1 MTIEESELDKLCKVL
16 ALTNSDKSGEA
27 LAAFQSAKRL
37 LLRNGLTF
45 EDAIAQ
51 YYDDSGMPPQ
61 KQIASLKKQ
70 KAALKRQVN
79 ELARELNDNRKAVK
93 NLLDQVEDLRE
104 AKDTVVSDL
113 TAGKEPVQPES
124 RAVIRENYRPN
135 LSG

>member
-1 MTIEESELDKLCKVL
+1 MEESELDKLCKVL

-70 KAALKRQVN
+70 KAALKRQIN
-79 ELARELNDNRKAVK
+79 ELARELNENRKAVK
-93 NLLDQVEDLRE
+93 DLLNQVWGLQE
-104 AKDTVVSDL
+104 AKESAPSISGAKDETL
-113 TAGKEPVQPES
+113 PAEPQES
-124 RAVIRENYRPN
+124 IYENYRPN